1 MNGQDTIHYA
11 MAFAYENNSNM
22 YECIKYVRKHY
33 PQYDLVEDS
42 VLENLWDA
50 IDAYYDINGVEASY
64 SNRNSNTLP
73 KLLAKLQVENDT
85 MNTNAKELEKEN
97 ERLREYISDQIT
109 RLEVLKVTA
118 YRLETALRESNDL
131 LQEFDNIEE
140 INIQILDNNVLMK
153 DIKSGRYENAI
164 RKIESIITGD

>member
-1 MNGQDTIHYA
+1 MNRFTYNECTEQLHEDDNGELCLYED
-11 MAFAYENNSNM
+11 AYE
-22 YECIKYVRKHY
+22 
-33 PQYDLVEDS
+33 
-42 VLENLWDA
+42 
-50 IDAYYDINGVEASY
+50 
-64 SNRNSNTLP
+64 
-73 KLLAKLQVENDT
+73 LQ
-85 MNTNAKELEKEN
+85 AEN

-140 INIQILDNNVLMK
+140 INIQILDNNMLMK

>member
-1 MNGQDTIHYA
+1 MSKEQKIDWKVGDKAALASDIIED
-11 MAFAYENNSNM
+11 AYE
-22 YECIKYVRKHY
+22 
-33 PQYDLVEDS
+33 
-42 VLENLWDA
+42 
-50 IDAYYDINGVEASY
+50 
-64 SNRNSNTLP
+64 
-73 KLLAKLQVENDT
+73 LQ
-85 MNTNAKELEKEN
+85 AEN
-97 ERLREYISDQIT
+97 ERLREYISEQIT

-164 RKIESIITGD
+164 RKIESIIAGD